1 MVRKGS
7 RNMQKKAFVRR
18 DMAIFNG
25 IVLLLL
31 IAAVMTLLCFL
42 NNEKELV
49 FLIFACLS
57 FNIIAAYSLGTTKGL
72 YLSIV
77 FVMFFSMYS
86 LYDIVLLEKMG
97 ADVYIDFLALLC
109 FPVGGFLGGELS
121 AVVEKNMFKIASVSE
136 LEKLVTLDGSTGFYN
151 QQGFFKQ
158 LEEEVGRAKRY
169 GTSFSLLLFQISNL
183 QQLQSIYK
191 KQDIMFIKKTV
202 AEIVASKL
210 RFTDCRGIL
219 DDGSIGVILPQ
230 TESGGLNIVVSKIDT
245 AVGLIPVKL
254 SSAKRMVRVRTS
266 LGYATIENT
275 DTDYKMLYL
284 RAKEDLVKYAF
295 ALFLNHDF
303 DKSLEVANMGLQKN
317 ARHAAF
323 NRLAMYNY
331 TDLKRF
337 DEALKA
343 ADVFFKECDKAD
355 YSYLDYMYYGHLLES
370 LKKYDDAV
378 VQYEKAVKMDP
389 TKTDLFKNISSA
401 YEQKND
407 YKKAISAYQKYYASL
422 DKEKQTPDLQFQF
435 GRLYYGAGTQP
446 DSLAITVEER
456 KQALMSADST
466 FHAIAEAAPDSYLG
480 NFWRARAN
488 SALDPETTQG
498 LAKPFYEEV
507 AALLESK
514 NDPHYNSA
522 LVECYS
528 YLGYY
533 YLLAIENPAL
543 KAEAKA
549 NKDKSIEYWS
559 KILAIDPANATAK
572 RALDGI
578 K

>member
-1 MVRKGS
+1 
-7 RNMQKKAFVRR
+7 MQKKAFVRR

-57 FNIIAAYSLGTTKGL
+57 FNSIAAYSLGTTKGL

-284 RAKEDLVKYAF
+284 RAKEDLV
-295 ALFLNHDF
+295 NG
-303 DKSLEVANMGLQKN
+303 S
-317 ARHAAF
+317 
-323 NRLAMYNY
+323 
-331 TDLKRF
+331 
-337 DEALKA
+337 
-343 ADVFFKECDKAD
+343 
-355 YSYLDYMYYGHLLES
+355 
-370 LKKYDDAV
+370 
-378 VQYEKAVKMDP
+378 
-389 TKTDLFKNISSA
+389 
-401 YEQKND
+401 
-407 YKKAISAYQKYYASL
+407 
-422 DKEKQTPDLQFQF
+422 
-435 GRLYYGAGTQP
+435 
-446 DSLAITVEER
+446 
-456 KQALMSADST
+456 
-466 FHAIAEAAPDSYLG
+466 
-480 NFWRARAN
+480 
-488 SALDPETTQG
+488 
-498 LAKPFYEEV
+498 
-507 AALLESK
+507 
-514 NDPHYNSA
+514 
-522 LVECYS
+522 
-528 YLGYY
+528 
-533 YLLAIENPAL
+533 
-543 KAEAKA
+543 
-549 NKDKSIEYWS
+549 
-559 KILAIDPANATAK
+559 
-572 RALDGI
+572 
-578 K
+578 

>member
-210 RFTDCRGIL
+210 RFTDCKGIL

-230 TESGGLNIVVSKIDT
+230 TESGGLNIVLSKIDT

-284 RAKEDLVKYAF
+284 RAKEDLV
-295 ALFLNHDF
+295 NG
-303 DKSLEVANMGLQKN
+303 S
-317 ARHAAF
+317 
-323 NRLAMYNY
+323 
-331 TDLKRF
+331 
-337 DEALKA
+337 
-343 ADVFFKECDKAD
+343 
-355 YSYLDYMYYGHLLES
+355 
-370 LKKYDDAV
+370 
-378 VQYEKAVKMDP
+378 
-389 TKTDLFKNISSA
+389 
-401 YEQKND
+401 
-407 YKKAISAYQKYYASL
+407 
-422 DKEKQTPDLQFQF
+422 
-435 GRLYYGAGTQP
+435 
-446 DSLAITVEER
+446 
-456 KQALMSADST
+456 
-466 FHAIAEAAPDSYLG
+466 
-480 NFWRARAN
+480 
-488 SALDPETTQG
+488 
-498 LAKPFYEEV
+498 
-507 AALLESK
+507 
-514 NDPHYNSA
+514 
-522 LVECYS
+522 
-528 YLGYY
+528 
-533 YLLAIENPAL
+533 
-543 KAEAKA
+543 
-549 NKDKSIEYWS
+549 
-559 KILAIDPANATAK
+559 
-572 RALDGI
+572 
-578 K
+578 

>member
-1 MVRKGS
+1 
-7 RNMQKKAFVRR
+7 MQKKAFVRC

-210 RFTDCRGIL
+210 RFTDCKGIL

-284 RAKEDLVKYAF
+284 RAKEDLV
-295 ALFLNHDF
+295 NG
-303 DKSLEVANMGLQKN
+303 S
-317 ARHAAF
+317 
-323 NRLAMYNY
+323 
-331 TDLKRF
+331 
-337 DEALKA
+337 
-343 ADVFFKECDKAD
+343 
-355 YSYLDYMYYGHLLES
+355 
-370 LKKYDDAV
+370 
-378 VQYEKAVKMDP
+378 
-389 TKTDLFKNISSA
+389 
-401 YEQKND
+401 
-407 YKKAISAYQKYYASL
+407 
-422 DKEKQTPDLQFQF
+422 
-435 GRLYYGAGTQP
+435 
-446 DSLAITVEER
+446 
-456 KQALMSADST
+456 
-466 FHAIAEAAPDSYLG
+466 
-480 NFWRARAN
+480 
-488 SALDPETTQG
+488 
-498 LAKPFYEEV
+498 
-507 AALLESK
+507 
-514 NDPHYNSA
+514 
-522 LVECYS
+522 
-528 YLGYY
+528 
-533 YLLAIENPAL
+533 
-543 KAEAKA
+543 
-549 NKDKSIEYWS
+549 
-559 KILAIDPANATAK
+559 
-572 RALDGI
+572 
-578 K
+578 

>member
-97 ADVYIDFLALLC
+97 ADVYIPFLALLC

-210 RFTDCRGIL
+210 RFTDCKGIL

-284 RAKEDLVKYAF
+284 RAKEDLV
-295 ALFLNHDF
+295 NG
-303 DKSLEVANMGLQKN
+303 S
-317 ARHAAF
+317 
-323 NRLAMYNY
+323 
-331 TDLKRF
+331 
-337 DEALKA
+337 
-343 ADVFFKECDKAD
+343 
-355 YSYLDYMYYGHLLES
+355 
-370 LKKYDDAV
+370 
-378 VQYEKAVKMDP
+378 
-389 TKTDLFKNISSA
+389 
-401 YEQKND
+401 
-407 YKKAISAYQKYYASL
+407 
-422 DKEKQTPDLQFQF
+422 
-435 GRLYYGAGTQP
+435 
-446 DSLAITVEER
+446 
-456 KQALMSADST
+456 
-466 FHAIAEAAPDSYLG
+466 
-480 NFWRARAN
+480 
-488 SALDPETTQG
+488 
-498 LAKPFYEEV
+498 
-507 AALLESK
+507 
-514 NDPHYNSA
+514 
-522 LVECYS
+522 
-528 YLGYY
+528 
-533 YLLAIENPAL
+533 
-543 KAEAKA
+543 
-549 NKDKSIEYWS
+549 
-559 KILAIDPANATAK
+559 
-572 RALDGI
+572 
-578 K
+578 

>member
-210 RFTDCRGIL
+210 RFTDCKGIL

-284 RAKEDLVKYAF
+284 RAKEDLV
-295 ALFLNHDF
+295 N
-303 DKSLEVANMGLQKN
+303 
-317 ARHAAF
+317 
-323 NRLAMYNY
+323 
-331 TDLKRF
+331 
-337 DEALKA
+337 
-343 ADVFFKECDKAD
+343 
-355 YSYLDYMYYGHLLES
+355 
-370 LKKYDDAV
+370 
-378 VQYEKAVKMDP
+378 
-389 TKTDLFKNISSA
+389 
-401 YEQKND
+401 
-407 YKKAISAYQKYYASL
+407 
-422 DKEKQTPDLQFQF
+422 
-435 GRLYYGAGTQP
+435 
-446 DSLAITVEER
+446 
-456 KQALMSADST
+456 
-466 FHAIAEAAPDSYLG
+466 
-480 NFWRARAN
+480 
-488 SALDPETTQG
+488 
-498 LAKPFYEEV
+498 
-507 AALLESK
+507 
-514 NDPHYNSA
+514 
-522 LVECYS
+522 
-528 YLGYY
+528 
-533 YLLAIENPAL
+533 
-543 KAEAKA
+543 
-549 NKDKSIEYWS
+549 
-559 KILAIDPANATAK
+559 
-572 RALDGI
+572 GI
-578 K
+578 

>member
-1 MVRKGS
+1 
-7 RNMQKKAFVRR
+7 MQKKAFVRR

-210 RFTDCRGIL
+210 RFTDCKGIL

-284 RAKEDLVKYAF
+284 RAKEDLV
-295 ALFLNHDF
+295 N
-303 DKSLEVANMGLQKN
+303 G
-317 ARHAAF
+317 
-323 NRLAMYNY
+323 
-331 TDLKRF
+331 
-337 DEALKA
+337 
-343 ADVFFKECDKAD
+343 
-355 YSYLDYMYYGHLLES
+355 G
-370 LKKYDDAV
+370 
-378 VQYEKAVKMDP
+378 
-389 TKTDLFKNISSA
+389 
-401 YEQKND
+401 
-407 YKKAISAYQKYYASL
+407 
-422 DKEKQTPDLQFQF
+422 
-435 GRLYYGAGTQP
+435 
-446 DSLAITVEER
+446 
-456 KQALMSADST
+456 
-466 FHAIAEAAPDSYLG
+466 
-480 NFWRARAN
+480 
-488 SALDPETTQG
+488 
-498 LAKPFYEEV
+498 
-507 AALLESK
+507 
-514 NDPHYNSA
+514 
-522 LVECYS
+522 
-528 YLGYY
+528 
-533 YLLAIENPAL
+533 
-543 KAEAKA
+543 
-549 NKDKSIEYWS
+549 
-559 KILAIDPANATAK
+559 
-572 RALDGI
+572 
-578 K
+578 

>member
-1 MVRKGS
+1 
-7 RNMQKKAFVRR
+7 MQKKAFVRR

-151 QQGFFKQ
+151 QQGIFKQ

-210 RFTDCRGIL
+210 RFTDCKGIL

-284 RAKEDLVKYAF
+284 RAKEDLV
-295 ALFLNHDF
+295 NG
-303 DKSLEVANMGLQKN
+303 S
-317 ARHAAF
+317 
-323 NRLAMYNY
+323 
-331 TDLKRF
+331 
-337 DEALKA
+337 
-343 ADVFFKECDKAD
+343 
-355 YSYLDYMYYGHLLES
+355 
-370 LKKYDDAV
+370 
-378 VQYEKAVKMDP
+378 
-389 TKTDLFKNISSA
+389 
-401 YEQKND
+401 
-407 YKKAISAYQKYYASL
+407 
-422 DKEKQTPDLQFQF
+422 
-435 GRLYYGAGTQP
+435 
-446 DSLAITVEER
+446 
-456 KQALMSADST
+456 
-466 FHAIAEAAPDSYLG
+466 
-480 NFWRARAN
+480 
-488 SALDPETTQG
+488 
-498 LAKPFYEEV
+498 
-507 AALLESK
+507 
-514 NDPHYNSA
+514 
-522 LVECYS
+522 
-528 YLGYY
+528 
-533 YLLAIENPAL
+533 
-543 KAEAKA
+543 
-549 NKDKSIEYWS
+549 
-559 KILAIDPANATAK
+559 
-572 RALDGI
+572 
-578 K
+578 

>member
-1 MVRKGS
+1 
-7 RNMQKKAFVRR
+7 MQKKAFVRR

-49 FLIFACLS
+49 FFIFACLS

-284 RAKEDLVKYAF
+284 RAKEDLV
-295 ALFLNHDF
+295 NG
-303 DKSLEVANMGLQKN
+303 S
-317 ARHAAF
+317 
-323 NRLAMYNY
+323 
-331 TDLKRF
+331 
-337 DEALKA
+337 
-343 ADVFFKECDKAD
+343 
-355 YSYLDYMYYGHLLES
+355 
-370 LKKYDDAV
+370 
-378 VQYEKAVKMDP
+378 
-389 TKTDLFKNISSA
+389 
-401 YEQKND
+401 
-407 YKKAISAYQKYYASL
+407 
-422 DKEKQTPDLQFQF
+422 
-435 GRLYYGAGTQP
+435 
-446 DSLAITVEER
+446 
-456 KQALMSADST
+456 
-466 FHAIAEAAPDSYLG
+466 
-480 NFWRARAN
+480 
-488 SALDPETTQG
+488 
-498 LAKPFYEEV
+498 
-507 AALLESK
+507 
-514 NDPHYNSA
+514 
-522 LVECYS
+522 
-528 YLGYY
+528 
-533 YLLAIENPAL
+533 
-543 KAEAKA
+543 
-549 NKDKSIEYWS
+549 
-559 KILAIDPANATAK
+559 
-572 RALDGI
+572 
-578 K
+578 

>member
-1 MVRKGS
+1 
-7 RNMQKKAFVRR
+7 MQKKAFVRR

-86 LYDIVLLEKMG
+86 LYDIVLIEKMG

-210 RFTDCRGIL
+210 RFTDCKGIL

-284 RAKEDLVKYAF
+284 RAKEDLV
-295 ALFLNHDF
+295 NG
-303 DKSLEVANMGLQKN
+303 S
-317 ARHAAF
+317 
-323 NRLAMYNY
+323 
-331 TDLKRF
+331 
-337 DEALKA
+337 
-343 ADVFFKECDKAD
+343 
-355 YSYLDYMYYGHLLES
+355 
-370 LKKYDDAV
+370 
-378 VQYEKAVKMDP
+378 
-389 TKTDLFKNISSA
+389 
-401 YEQKND
+401 
-407 YKKAISAYQKYYASL
+407 
-422 DKEKQTPDLQFQF
+422 
-435 GRLYYGAGTQP
+435 
-446 DSLAITVEER
+446 
-456 KQALMSADST
+456 
-466 FHAIAEAAPDSYLG
+466 
-480 NFWRARAN
+480 
-488 SALDPETTQG
+488 
-498 LAKPFYEEV
+498 
-507 AALLESK
+507 
-514 NDPHYNSA
+514 
-522 LVECYS
+522 
-528 YLGYY
+528 
-533 YLLAIENPAL
+533 
-543 KAEAKA
+543 
-549 NKDKSIEYWS
+549 
-559 KILAIDPANATAK
+559 
-572 RALDGI
+572 
-578 K
+578 

>member
-7 RNMQKKAFVRR
+7 RNMKKKAFVRR

-210 RFTDCRGIL
+210 RFTDCKGIL

-284 RAKEDLVKYAF
+284 RAKEDLV
-295 ALFLNHDF
+295 NG
-303 DKSLEVANMGLQKN
+303 S
-317 ARHAAF
+317 
-323 NRLAMYNY
+323 
-331 TDLKRF
+331 
-337 DEALKA
+337 
-343 ADVFFKECDKAD
+343 
-355 YSYLDYMYYGHLLES
+355 
-370 LKKYDDAV
+370 
-378 VQYEKAVKMDP
+378 
-389 TKTDLFKNISSA
+389 
-401 YEQKND
+401 
-407 YKKAISAYQKYYASL
+407 
-422 DKEKQTPDLQFQF
+422 
-435 GRLYYGAGTQP
+435 
-446 DSLAITVEER
+446 
-456 KQALMSADST
+456 
-466 FHAIAEAAPDSYLG
+466 
-480 NFWRARAN
+480 
-488 SALDPETTQG
+488 
-498 LAKPFYEEV
+498 
-507 AALLESK
+507 
-514 NDPHYNSA
+514 
-522 LVECYS
+522 
-528 YLGYY
+528 
-533 YLLAIENPAL
+533 
-543 KAEAKA
+543 
-549 NKDKSIEYWS
+549 
-559 KILAIDPANATAK
+559 
-572 RALDGI
+572 
-578 K
+578 

>member
-245 AVGLIPVKL
+245 AGGLIPVKL

-284 RAKEDLVKYAF
+284 RAKEDLV
-295 ALFLNHDF
+295 NG
-303 DKSLEVANMGLQKN
+303 S
-317 ARHAAF
+317 
-323 NRLAMYNY
+323 
-331 TDLKRF
+331 
-337 DEALKA
+337 
-343 ADVFFKECDKAD
+343 
-355 YSYLDYMYYGHLLES
+355 
-370 LKKYDDAV
+370 
-378 VQYEKAVKMDP
+378 
-389 TKTDLFKNISSA
+389 
-401 YEQKND
+401 
-407 YKKAISAYQKYYASL
+407 
-422 DKEKQTPDLQFQF
+422 
-435 GRLYYGAGTQP
+435 
-446 DSLAITVEER
+446 
-456 KQALMSADST
+456 
-466 FHAIAEAAPDSYLG
+466 
-480 NFWRARAN
+480 
-488 SALDPETTQG
+488 
-498 LAKPFYEEV
+498 
-507 AALLESK
+507 
-514 NDPHYNSA
+514 
-522 LVECYS
+522 
-528 YLGYY
+528 
-533 YLLAIENPAL
+533 
-543 KAEAKA
+543 
-549 NKDKSIEYWS
+549 
-559 KILAIDPANATAK
+559 
-572 RALDGI
+572 
-578 K
+578 

>member
-1 MVRKGS
+1 
-7 RNMQKKAFVRR
+7 MQKKAFVRR

-31 IAAVMTLLCFL
+31 IAAVITLLCFL

-57 FNIIAAYSLGTTKGL
+57 FNIITAYSLGTTKGL

-136 LEKLVTLDGSTGFYN
+136 MEKLVTLDGSTGFYN

-210 RFTDCRGIL
+210 RFTDCKGIL
-219 DDGSIGVILPQ
+219 DDGSIGVILHQ

-284 RAKEDLVKYAF
+284 RAKEDLV
-295 ALFLNHDF
+295 NG
-303 DKSLEVANMGLQKN
+303 S
-317 ARHAAF
+317 
-323 NRLAMYNY
+323 
-331 TDLKRF
+331 
-337 DEALKA
+337 
-343 ADVFFKECDKAD
+343 
-355 YSYLDYMYYGHLLES
+355 
-370 LKKYDDAV
+370 
-378 VQYEKAVKMDP
+378 
-389 TKTDLFKNISSA
+389 
-401 YEQKND
+401 
-407 YKKAISAYQKYYASL
+407 
-422 DKEKQTPDLQFQF
+422 
-435 GRLYYGAGTQP
+435 
-446 DSLAITVEER
+446 
-456 KQALMSADST
+456 
-466 FHAIAEAAPDSYLG
+466 
-480 NFWRARAN
+480 
-488 SALDPETTQG
+488 
-498 LAKPFYEEV
+498 
-507 AALLESK
+507 
-514 NDPHYNSA
+514 
-522 LVECYS
+522 
-528 YLGYY
+528 
-533 YLLAIENPAL
+533 
-543 KAEAKA
+543 
-549 NKDKSIEYWS
+549 
-559 KILAIDPANATAK
+559 
-572 RALDGI
+572 
-578 K
+578 

>member
-1 MVRKGS
+1 
-7 RNMQKKAFVRR
+7 MQKKAFVRR

-31 IAAVMTLLCFL
+31 IAAVITLLCFL

-57 FNIIAAYSLGTTKGL
+57 FNIITAYSLGTTKGL

-121 AVVEKNMFKIASVSE
+121 AVVEKNMFKIASLSE

-210 RFTDCRGIL
+210 RFTDCKGIL

-284 RAKEDLVKYAF
+284 RAKEDLV
-295 ALFLNHDF
+295 NG
-303 DKSLEVANMGLQKN
+303 S
-317 ARHAAF
+317 
-323 NRLAMYNY
+323 
-331 TDLKRF
+331 
-337 DEALKA
+337 
-343 ADVFFKECDKAD
+343 
-355 YSYLDYMYYGHLLES
+355 
-370 LKKYDDAV
+370 
-378 VQYEKAVKMDP
+378 
-389 TKTDLFKNISSA
+389 
-401 YEQKND
+401 
-407 YKKAISAYQKYYASL
+407 
-422 DKEKQTPDLQFQF
+422 
-435 GRLYYGAGTQP
+435 
-446 DSLAITVEER
+446 
-456 KQALMSADST
+456 
-466 FHAIAEAAPDSYLG
+466 
-480 NFWRARAN
+480 
-488 SALDPETTQG
+488 
-498 LAKPFYEEV
+498 
-507 AALLESK
+507 
-514 NDPHYNSA
+514 
-522 LVECYS
+522 
-528 YLGYY
+528 
-533 YLLAIENPAL
+533 
-543 KAEAKA
+543 
-549 NKDKSIEYWS
+549 
-559 KILAIDPANATAK
+559 
-572 RALDGI
+572 
-578 K
+578 

>member
-1 MVRKGS
+1 
-7 RNMQKKAFVRR
+7 MQKKAFVRR

-136 LEKLVTLDGSTGFYN
+136 LEKLVSRNLRARFYN

-210 RFTDCRGIL
+210 RFTDCKGIL

-284 RAKEDLVKYAF
+284 RAKEDLV
-295 ALFLNHDF
+295 NG
-303 DKSLEVANMGLQKN
+303 S
-317 ARHAAF
+317 
-323 NRLAMYNY
+323 
-331 TDLKRF
+331 
-337 DEALKA
+337 
-343 ADVFFKECDKAD
+343 
-355 YSYLDYMYYGHLLES
+355 
-370 LKKYDDAV
+370 
-378 VQYEKAVKMDP
+378 
-389 TKTDLFKNISSA
+389 
-401 YEQKND
+401 
-407 YKKAISAYQKYYASL
+407 
-422 DKEKQTPDLQFQF
+422 
-435 GRLYYGAGTQP
+435 
-446 DSLAITVEER
+446 
-456 KQALMSADST
+456 
-466 FHAIAEAAPDSYLG
+466 
-480 NFWRARAN
+480 
-488 SALDPETTQG
+488 
-498 LAKPFYEEV
+498 
-507 AALLESK
+507 
-514 NDPHYNSA
+514 
-522 LVECYS
+522 
-528 YLGYY
+528 
-533 YLLAIENPAL
+533 
-543 KAEAKA
+543 
-549 NKDKSIEYWS
+549 
-559 KILAIDPANATAK
+559 
-572 RALDGI
+572 
-578 K
+578 

>member
-210 RFTDCRGIL
+210 RFTDCKGIL

-266 LGYATIENT
+266 LGYATSENT

-284 RAKEDLVKYAF
+284 RAKEDLV
-295 ALFLNHDF
+295 NG
-303 DKSLEVANMGLQKN
+303 S
-317 ARHAAF
+317 
-323 NRLAMYNY
+323 
-331 TDLKRF
+331 
-337 DEALKA
+337 
-343 ADVFFKECDKAD
+343 
-355 YSYLDYMYYGHLLES
+355 
-370 LKKYDDAV
+370 
-378 VQYEKAVKMDP
+378 
-389 TKTDLFKNISSA
+389 
-401 YEQKND
+401 
-407 YKKAISAYQKYYASL
+407 
-422 DKEKQTPDLQFQF
+422 
-435 GRLYYGAGTQP
+435 
-446 DSLAITVEER
+446 
-456 KQALMSADST
+456 
-466 FHAIAEAAPDSYLG
+466 
-480 NFWRARAN
+480 
-488 SALDPETTQG
+488 
-498 LAKPFYEEV
+498 
-507 AALLESK
+507 
-514 NDPHYNSA
+514 
-522 LVECYS
+522 
-528 YLGYY
+528 
-533 YLLAIENPAL
+533 
-543 KAEAKA
+543 
-549 NKDKSIEYWS
+549 
-559 KILAIDPANATAK
+559 
-572 RALDGI
+572 
-578 K
+578 

>member
-1 MVRKGS
+1 
-7 RNMQKKAFVRR
+7 MQKKAFVRR

-210 RFTDCRGIL
+210 RFTDCKGIF

-284 RAKEDLVKYAF
+284 RAKEDLV
-295 ALFLNHDF
+295 NG
-303 DKSLEVANMGLQKN
+303 S
-317 ARHAAF
+317 
-323 NRLAMYNY
+323 
-331 TDLKRF
+331 
-337 DEALKA
+337 
-343 ADVFFKECDKAD
+343 
-355 YSYLDYMYYGHLLES
+355 
-370 LKKYDDAV
+370 
-378 VQYEKAVKMDP
+378 
-389 TKTDLFKNISSA
+389 
-401 YEQKND
+401 
-407 YKKAISAYQKYYASL
+407 
-422 DKEKQTPDLQFQF
+422 
-435 GRLYYGAGTQP
+435 
-446 DSLAITVEER
+446 
-456 KQALMSADST
+456 
-466 FHAIAEAAPDSYLG
+466 
-480 NFWRARAN
+480 
-488 SALDPETTQG
+488 
-498 LAKPFYEEV
+498 
-507 AALLESK
+507 
-514 NDPHYNSA
+514 
-522 LVECYS
+522 
-528 YLGYY
+528 
-533 YLLAIENPAL
+533 
-543 KAEAKA
+543 
-549 NKDKSIEYWS
+549 
-559 KILAIDPANATAK
+559 
-572 RALDGI
+572 
-578 K
+578 

>member
-1 MVRKGS
+1 
-7 RNMQKKAFVRR
+7 MQKKAFVRR

-210 RFTDCRGIL
+210 RFTDCKGIL

-284 RAKEDLVKYAF
+284 RAKEDLV
-295 ALFLNHDF
+295 NG
-303 DKSLEVANMGLQKN
+303 S
-317 ARHAAF
+317 
-323 NRLAMYNY
+323 
-331 TDLKRF
+331 
-337 DEALKA
+337 
-343 ADVFFKECDKAD
+343 
-355 YSYLDYMYYGHLLES
+355 
-370 LKKYDDAV
+370 
-378 VQYEKAVKMDP
+378 
-389 TKTDLFKNISSA
+389 
-401 YEQKND
+401 
-407 YKKAISAYQKYYASL
+407 
-422 DKEKQTPDLQFQF
+422 
-435 GRLYYGAGTQP
+435 
-446 DSLAITVEER
+446 
-456 KQALMSADST
+456 
-466 FHAIAEAAPDSYLG
+466 
-480 NFWRARAN
+480 
-488 SALDPETTQG
+488 
-498 LAKPFYEEV
+498 
-507 AALLESK
+507 
-514 NDPHYNSA
+514 
-522 LVECYS
+522 
-528 YLGYY
+528 
-533 YLLAIENPAL
+533 
-543 KAEAKA
+543 
-549 NKDKSIEYWS
+549 
-559 KILAIDPANATAK
+559 
-572 RALDGI
+572 
-578 K
+578 

>member
-1 MVRKGS
+1 
-7 RNMQKKAFVRR
+7 MQKKAFVRR

-210 RFTDCRGIL
+210 RFTDCKGIL

-254 SSAKRMVRVRTS
+254 RSAKRMVRVRTS

-284 RAKEDLVKYAF
+284 RAKEDLV
-295 ALFLNHDF
+295 NG
-303 DKSLEVANMGLQKN
+303 S
-317 ARHAAF
+317 
-323 NRLAMYNY
+323 
-331 TDLKRF
+331 
-337 DEALKA
+337 
-343 ADVFFKECDKAD
+343 
-355 YSYLDYMYYGHLLES
+355 
-370 LKKYDDAV
+370 
-378 VQYEKAVKMDP
+378 
-389 TKTDLFKNISSA
+389 
-401 YEQKND
+401 
-407 YKKAISAYQKYYASL
+407 
-422 DKEKQTPDLQFQF
+422 
-435 GRLYYGAGTQP
+435 
-446 DSLAITVEER
+446 
-456 KQALMSADST
+456 
-466 FHAIAEAAPDSYLG
+466 
-480 NFWRARAN
+480 
-488 SALDPETTQG
+488 
-498 LAKPFYEEV
+498 
-507 AALLESK
+507 
-514 NDPHYNSA
+514 
-522 LVECYS
+522 
-528 YLGYY
+528 
-533 YLLAIENPAL
+533 
-543 KAEAKA
+543 
-549 NKDKSIEYWS
+549 
-559 KILAIDPANATAK
+559 
-572 RALDGI
+572 
-578 K
+578 

>member
-31 IAAVMTLLCFL
+31 IAAVITLLCFL

-57 FNIIAAYSLGTTKGL
+57 FNIITAYSLGTTKGL

-86 LYDIVLLEKMG
+86 LYEMG

-210 RFTDCRGIL
+210 RFTDCKGIL

-284 RAKEDLVKYAF
+284 RAKEDLV
-295 ALFLNHDF
+295 NG
-303 DKSLEVANMGLQKN
+303 S
-317 ARHAAF
+317 
-323 NRLAMYNY
+323 
-331 TDLKRF
+331 
-337 DEALKA
+337 
-343 ADVFFKECDKAD
+343 
-355 YSYLDYMYYGHLLES
+355 
-370 LKKYDDAV
+370 
-378 VQYEKAVKMDP
+378 
-389 TKTDLFKNISSA
+389 
-401 YEQKND
+401 
-407 YKKAISAYQKYYASL
+407 
-422 DKEKQTPDLQFQF
+422 
-435 GRLYYGAGTQP
+435 
-446 DSLAITVEER
+446 
-456 KQALMSADST
+456 
-466 FHAIAEAAPDSYLG
+466 
-480 NFWRARAN
+480 
-488 SALDPETTQG
+488 
-498 LAKPFYEEV
+498 
-507 AALLESK
+507 
-514 NDPHYNSA
+514 
-522 LVECYS
+522 
-528 YLGYY
+528 
-533 YLLAIENPAL
+533 
-543 KAEAKA
+543 
-549 NKDKSIEYWS
+549 
-559 KILAIDPANATAK
+559 
-572 RALDGI
+572 
-578 K
+578 

>member
-1 MVRKGS
+1 
-7 RNMQKKAFVRR
+7 MQKKAFVRR

-210 RFTDCRGIL
+210 CFTDCKGIL

-284 RAKEDLVKYAF
+284 RAKEDLV
-295 ALFLNHDF
+295 NG
-303 DKSLEVANMGLQKN
+303 S
-317 ARHAAF
+317 
-323 NRLAMYNY
+323 
-331 TDLKRF
+331 
-337 DEALKA
+337 
-343 ADVFFKECDKAD
+343 
-355 YSYLDYMYYGHLLES
+355 
-370 LKKYDDAV
+370 
-378 VQYEKAVKMDP
+378 
-389 TKTDLFKNISSA
+389 
-401 YEQKND
+401 
-407 YKKAISAYQKYYASL
+407 
-422 DKEKQTPDLQFQF
+422 
-435 GRLYYGAGTQP
+435 
-446 DSLAITVEER
+446 
-456 KQALMSADST
+456 
-466 FHAIAEAAPDSYLG
+466 
-480 NFWRARAN
+480 
-488 SALDPETTQG
+488 
-498 LAKPFYEEV
+498 
-507 AALLESK
+507 
-514 NDPHYNSA
+514 
-522 LVECYS
+522 
-528 YLGYY
+528 
-533 YLLAIENPAL
+533 
-543 KAEAKA
+543 
-549 NKDKSIEYWS
+549 
-559 KILAIDPANATAK
+559 
-572 RALDGI
+572 
-578 K
+578 

>member
-1 MVRKGS
+1 
-7 RNMQKKAFVRR
+7 MQKKAFVRR

-77 FVMFFSMYS
+77 FVMFFSMAS

-210 RFTDCRGIL
+210 RFTDFGGIL
-219 DDGSIGVILPQ
+219 DYGSIGVILPQ

-284 RAKEDLVKYAF
+284 RAKEDLV
-295 ALFLNHDF
+295 NG
-303 DKSLEVANMGLQKN
+303 S
-317 ARHAAF
+317 
-323 NRLAMYNY
+323 
-331 TDLKRF
+331 
-337 DEALKA
+337 
-343 ADVFFKECDKAD
+343 
-355 YSYLDYMYYGHLLES
+355 
-370 LKKYDDAV
+370 
-378 VQYEKAVKMDP
+378 
-389 TKTDLFKNISSA
+389 
-401 YEQKND
+401 
-407 YKKAISAYQKYYASL
+407 
-422 DKEKQTPDLQFQF
+422 
-435 GRLYYGAGTQP
+435 
-446 DSLAITVEER
+446 
-456 KQALMSADST
+456 
-466 FHAIAEAAPDSYLG
+466 
-480 NFWRARAN
+480 
-488 SALDPETTQG
+488 
-498 LAKPFYEEV
+498 
-507 AALLESK
+507 
-514 NDPHYNSA
+514 
-522 LVECYS
+522 
-528 YLGYY
+528 
-533 YLLAIENPAL
+533 
-543 KAEAKA
+543 
-549 NKDKSIEYWS
+549 
-559 KILAIDPANATAK
+559 
-572 RALDGI
+572 
-578 K
+578 

>member
-121 AVVEKNMFKIASVSE
+121 AVVEKKMFKIASVSE

-210 RFTDCRGIL
+210 RFTDCKGIL

-284 RAKEDLVKYAF
+284 RAKEDLV
-295 ALFLNHDF
+295 NG
-303 DKSLEVANMGLQKN
+303 S
-317 ARHAAF
+317 
-323 NRLAMYNY
+323 
-331 TDLKRF
+331 
-337 DEALKA
+337 
-343 ADVFFKECDKAD
+343 
-355 YSYLDYMYYGHLLES
+355 
-370 LKKYDDAV
+370 
-378 VQYEKAVKMDP
+378 
-389 TKTDLFKNISSA
+389 
-401 YEQKND
+401 
-407 YKKAISAYQKYYASL
+407 
-422 DKEKQTPDLQFQF
+422 
-435 GRLYYGAGTQP
+435 
-446 DSLAITVEER
+446 
-456 KQALMSADST
+456 
-466 FHAIAEAAPDSYLG
+466 
-480 NFWRARAN
+480 
-488 SALDPETTQG
+488 
-498 LAKPFYEEV
+498 
-507 AALLESK
+507 
-514 NDPHYNSA
+514 
-522 LVECYS
+522 
-528 YLGYY
+528 
-533 YLLAIENPAL
+533 
-543 KAEAKA
+543 
-549 NKDKSIEYWS
+549 
-559 KILAIDPANATAK
+559 
-572 RALDGI
+572 
-578 K
+578 

>member
-1 MVRKGS
+1 
-7 RNMQKKAFVRR
+7 MQKKAFVRR

-109 FPVGGFLGGELS
+109 FRVGGFLGGELS

-210 RFTDCRGIL
+210 RFTDCKGIL

-284 RAKEDLVKYAF
+284 RAKEDLV
-295 ALFLNHDF
+295 NG
-303 DKSLEVANMGLQKN
+303 S
-317 ARHAAF
+317 
-323 NRLAMYNY
+323 
-331 TDLKRF
+331 
-337 DEALKA
+337 
-343 ADVFFKECDKAD
+343 
-355 YSYLDYMYYGHLLES
+355 
-370 LKKYDDAV
+370 
-378 VQYEKAVKMDP
+378 
-389 TKTDLFKNISSA
+389 
-401 YEQKND
+401 
-407 YKKAISAYQKYYASL
+407 
-422 DKEKQTPDLQFQF
+422 
-435 GRLYYGAGTQP
+435 
-446 DSLAITVEER
+446 
-456 KQALMSADST
+456 
-466 FHAIAEAAPDSYLG
+466 
-480 NFWRARAN
+480 
-488 SALDPETTQG
+488 
-498 LAKPFYEEV
+498 
-507 AALLESK
+507 
-514 NDPHYNSA
+514 
-522 LVECYS
+522 
-528 YLGYY
+528 
-533 YLLAIENPAL
+533 
-543 KAEAKA
+543 
-549 NKDKSIEYWS
+549 
-559 KILAIDPANATAK
+559 
-572 RALDGI
+572 
-578 K
+578 

>member
-1 MVRKGS
+1 
-7 RNMQKKAFVRR
+7 MQKKAFVRR

-158 LEEEVGRAKRY
+158 LEEVVGRAKRY

-210 RFTDCRGIL
+210 RFTDCKGIL

-284 RAKEDLVKYAF
+284 RAKEDLV
-295 ALFLNHDF
+295 NG
-303 DKSLEVANMGLQKN
+303 S
-317 ARHAAF
+317 
-323 NRLAMYNY
+323 
-331 TDLKRF
+331 
-337 DEALKA
+337 
-343 ADVFFKECDKAD
+343 
-355 YSYLDYMYYGHLLES
+355 
-370 LKKYDDAV
+370 
-378 VQYEKAVKMDP
+378 
-389 TKTDLFKNISSA
+389 
-401 YEQKND
+401 
-407 YKKAISAYQKYYASL
+407 
-422 DKEKQTPDLQFQF
+422 
-435 GRLYYGAGTQP
+435 
-446 DSLAITVEER
+446 
-456 KQALMSADST
+456 
-466 FHAIAEAAPDSYLG
+466 
-480 NFWRARAN
+480 
-488 SALDPETTQG
+488 
-498 LAKPFYEEV
+498 
-507 AALLESK
+507 
-514 NDPHYNSA
+514 
-522 LVECYS
+522 
-528 YLGYY
+528 
-533 YLLAIENPAL
+533 
-543 KAEAKA
+543 
-549 NKDKSIEYWS
+549 
-559 KILAIDPANATAK
+559 
-572 RALDGI
+572 
-578 K
+578 

>member
-1 MVRKGS
+1 
-7 RNMQKKAFVRR
+7 MQKKAFVRR

-97 ADVYIDFLALLC
+97 ADVYIDFFALLC

-210 RFTDCRGIL
+210 RFTDCKGIL

-284 RAKEDLVKYAF
+284 RAKEDLV
-295 ALFLNHDF
+295 NG
-303 DKSLEVANMGLQKN
+303 S
-317 ARHAAF
+317 
-323 NRLAMYNY
+323 
-331 TDLKRF
+331 
-337 DEALKA
+337 
-343 ADVFFKECDKAD
+343 
-355 YSYLDYMYYGHLLES
+355 
-370 LKKYDDAV
+370 
-378 VQYEKAVKMDP
+378 
-389 TKTDLFKNISSA
+389 
-401 YEQKND
+401 
-407 YKKAISAYQKYYASL
+407 
-422 DKEKQTPDLQFQF
+422 
-435 GRLYYGAGTQP
+435 
-446 DSLAITVEER
+446 
-456 KQALMSADST
+456 
-466 FHAIAEAAPDSYLG
+466 
-480 NFWRARAN
+480 
-488 SALDPETTQG
+488 
-498 LAKPFYEEV
+498 
-507 AALLESK
+507 
-514 NDPHYNSA
+514 
-522 LVECYS
+522 
-528 YLGYY
+528 
-533 YLLAIENPAL
+533 
-543 KAEAKA
+543 
-549 NKDKSIEYWS
+549 
-559 KILAIDPANATAK
+559 
-572 RALDGI
+572 
-578 K
+578 

>member
-1 MVRKGS
+1 
-7 RNMQKKAFVRR
+7 MQKKAFVRR

-31 IAAVMTLLCFL
+31 IAAVITLLCFL

-57 FNIIAAYSLGTTKGL
+57 FNIITAYSLGTTKGL

-97 ADVYIDFLALLC
+97 ADIYIDFLALLC

-210 RFTDCRGIL
+210 RFTDCKGIL

-284 RAKEDLVKYAF
+284 RAKEDLV
-295 ALFLNHDF
+295 NG
-303 DKSLEVANMGLQKN
+303 S
-317 ARHAAF
+317 
-323 NRLAMYNY
+323 
-331 TDLKRF
+331 
-337 DEALKA
+337 
-343 ADVFFKECDKAD
+343 
-355 YSYLDYMYYGHLLES
+355 
-370 LKKYDDAV
+370 
-378 VQYEKAVKMDP
+378 
-389 TKTDLFKNISSA
+389 
-401 YEQKND
+401 
-407 YKKAISAYQKYYASL
+407 
-422 DKEKQTPDLQFQF
+422 
-435 GRLYYGAGTQP
+435 
-446 DSLAITVEER
+446 
-456 KQALMSADST
+456 
-466 FHAIAEAAPDSYLG
+466 
-480 NFWRARAN
+480 
-488 SALDPETTQG
+488 
-498 LAKPFYEEV
+498 
-507 AALLESK
+507 
-514 NDPHYNSA
+514 
-522 LVECYS
+522 
-528 YLGYY
+528 
-533 YLLAIENPAL
+533 
-543 KAEAKA
+543 
-549 NKDKSIEYWS
+549 
-559 KILAIDPANATAK
+559 
-572 RALDGI
+572 
-578 K
+578 

>member
-1 MVRKGS
+1 
-7 RNMQKKAFVRR
+7 MQKKAFVRR

-210 RFTDCRGIL
+210 RFTDCKGIL
-219 DDGSIGVILPQ
+219 DDGSIGAILPQ

-284 RAKEDLVKYAF
+284 RAKEDLV
-295 ALFLNHDF
+295 NG
-303 DKSLEVANMGLQKN
+303 S
-317 ARHAAF
+317 
-323 NRLAMYNY
+323 
-331 TDLKRF
+331 
-337 DEALKA
+337 
-343 ADVFFKECDKAD
+343 
-355 YSYLDYMYYGHLLES
+355 
-370 LKKYDDAV
+370 
-378 VQYEKAVKMDP
+378 
-389 TKTDLFKNISSA
+389 
-401 YEQKND
+401 
-407 YKKAISAYQKYYASL
+407 
-422 DKEKQTPDLQFQF
+422 
-435 GRLYYGAGTQP
+435 
-446 DSLAITVEER
+446 
-456 KQALMSADST
+456 
-466 FHAIAEAAPDSYLG
+466 
-480 NFWRARAN
+480 
-488 SALDPETTQG
+488 
-498 LAKPFYEEV
+498 
-507 AALLESK
+507 
-514 NDPHYNSA
+514 
-522 LVECYS
+522 
-528 YLGYY
+528 
-533 YLLAIENPAL
+533 
-543 KAEAKA
+543 
-549 NKDKSIEYWS
+549 
-559 KILAIDPANATAK
+559 
-572 RALDGI
+572 
-578 K
+578 

>member
-1 MVRKGS
+1 
-7 RNMQKKAFVRR
+7 MQKKAFVRR

-31 IAAVMTLLCFL
+31 IAAVITLLCFL

-57 FNIIAAYSLGTTKGL
+57 FNIITAYSLGTTKGL

-284 RAKEDLVKYAF
+284 RAKEDLV
-295 ALFLNHDF
+295 NG
-303 DKSLEVANMGLQKN
+303 S
-317 ARHAAF
+317 
-323 NRLAMYNY
+323 
-331 TDLKRF
+331 
-337 DEALKA
+337 
-343 ADVFFKECDKAD
+343 
-355 YSYLDYMYYGHLLES
+355 
-370 LKKYDDAV
+370 
-378 VQYEKAVKMDP
+378 
-389 TKTDLFKNISSA
+389 
-401 YEQKND
+401 
-407 YKKAISAYQKYYASL
+407 
-422 DKEKQTPDLQFQF
+422 
-435 GRLYYGAGTQP
+435 
-446 DSLAITVEER
+446 
-456 KQALMSADST
+456 
-466 FHAIAEAAPDSYLG
+466 
-480 NFWRARAN
+480 
-488 SALDPETTQG
+488 
-498 LAKPFYEEV
+498 
-507 AALLESK
+507 
-514 NDPHYNSA
+514 
-522 LVECYS
+522 
-528 YLGYY
+528 
-533 YLLAIENPAL
+533 
-543 KAEAKA
+543 
-549 NKDKSIEYWS
+549 
-559 KILAIDPANATAK
+559 
-572 RALDGI
+572 
-578 K
+578 

>member
-1 MVRKGS
+1 
-7 RNMQKKAFVRR
+7 MQKKAFVRR

-31 IAAVMTLLCFL
+31 MTLLCFL

-284 RAKEDLVKYAF
+284 RAKEDLV
-295 ALFLNHDF
+295 NG
-303 DKSLEVANMGLQKN
+303 S
-317 ARHAAF
+317 
-323 NRLAMYNY
+323 
-331 TDLKRF
+331 
-337 DEALKA
+337 
-343 ADVFFKECDKAD
+343 
-355 YSYLDYMYYGHLLES
+355 
-370 LKKYDDAV
+370 
-378 VQYEKAVKMDP
+378 
-389 TKTDLFKNISSA
+389 
-401 YEQKND
+401 
-407 YKKAISAYQKYYASL
+407 
-422 DKEKQTPDLQFQF
+422 
-435 GRLYYGAGTQP
+435 
-446 DSLAITVEER
+446 
-456 KQALMSADST
+456 
-466 FHAIAEAAPDSYLG
+466 
-480 NFWRARAN
+480 
-488 SALDPETTQG
+488 
-498 LAKPFYEEV
+498 
-507 AALLESK
+507 
-514 NDPHYNSA
+514 
-522 LVECYS
+522 
-528 YLGYY
+528 
-533 YLLAIENPAL
+533 
-543 KAEAKA
+543 
-549 NKDKSIEYWS
+549 
-559 KILAIDPANATAK
+559 
-572 RALDGI
+572 
-578 K
+578 

>member
-7 RNMQKKAFVRR
+7 RNMHKKAFVRR

-31 IAAVMTLLCFL
+31 IAAVITLLCFL

-57 FNIIAAYSLGTTKGL
+57 FNIITAYSLGTTKGL

-210 RFTDCRGIL
+210 RFTDCKGIL

-284 RAKEDLVKYAF
+284 RAKEDLV
-295 ALFLNHDF
+295 NG
-303 DKSLEVANMGLQKN
+303 S
-317 ARHAAF
+317 
-323 NRLAMYNY
+323 
-331 TDLKRF
+331 
-337 DEALKA
+337 
-343 ADVFFKECDKAD
+343 
-355 YSYLDYMYYGHLLES
+355 
-370 LKKYDDAV
+370 
-378 VQYEKAVKMDP
+378 
-389 TKTDLFKNISSA
+389 
-401 YEQKND
+401 
-407 YKKAISAYQKYYASL
+407 
-422 DKEKQTPDLQFQF
+422 
-435 GRLYYGAGTQP
+435 
-446 DSLAITVEER
+446 
-456 KQALMSADST
+456 
-466 FHAIAEAAPDSYLG
+466 
-480 NFWRARAN
+480 
-488 SALDPETTQG
+488 
-498 LAKPFYEEV
+498 
-507 AALLESK
+507 
-514 NDPHYNSA
+514 
-522 LVECYS
+522 
-528 YLGYY
+528 
-533 YLLAIENPAL
+533 
-543 KAEAKA
+543 
-549 NKDKSIEYWS
+549 
-559 KILAIDPANATAK
+559 
-572 RALDGI
+572 
-578 K
+578 

>member
-109 FPVGGFLGGELS
+109 LPVGGFLGGELS

-210 RFTDCRGIL
+210 RFTDCKGIL

-284 RAKEDLVKYAF
+284 RAKEDLV
-295 ALFLNHDF
+295 NG
-303 DKSLEVANMGLQKN
+303 S
-317 ARHAAF
+317 
-323 NRLAMYNY
+323 
-331 TDLKRF
+331 
-337 DEALKA
+337 
-343 ADVFFKECDKAD
+343 
-355 YSYLDYMYYGHLLES
+355 
-370 LKKYDDAV
+370 
-378 VQYEKAVKMDP
+378 
-389 TKTDLFKNISSA
+389 
-401 YEQKND
+401 
-407 YKKAISAYQKYYASL
+407 
-422 DKEKQTPDLQFQF
+422 
-435 GRLYYGAGTQP
+435 
-446 DSLAITVEER
+446 
-456 KQALMSADST
+456 
-466 FHAIAEAAPDSYLG
+466 
-480 NFWRARAN
+480 
-488 SALDPETTQG
+488 
-498 LAKPFYEEV
+498 
-507 AALLESK
+507 
-514 NDPHYNSA
+514 
-522 LVECYS
+522 
-528 YLGYY
+528 
-533 YLLAIENPAL
+533 
-543 KAEAKA
+543 
-549 NKDKSIEYWS
+549 
-559 KILAIDPANATAK
+559 
-572 RALDGI
+572 
-578 K
+578 

>member
-1 MVRKGS
+1 
-7 RNMQKKAFVRR
+7 MQKKAFVRR

-210 RFTDCRGIL
+210 RFTDCKGIL

-266 LGYATIENT
+266 LGYDTIENT

-284 RAKEDLVKYAF
+284 RAKEDLV
-295 ALFLNHDF
+295 NG
-303 DKSLEVANMGLQKN
+303 S
-317 ARHAAF
+317 
-323 NRLAMYNY
+323 
-331 TDLKRF
+331 
-337 DEALKA
+337 
-343 ADVFFKECDKAD
+343 
-355 YSYLDYMYYGHLLES
+355 
-370 LKKYDDAV
+370 
-378 VQYEKAVKMDP
+378 
-389 TKTDLFKNISSA
+389 
-401 YEQKND
+401 
-407 YKKAISAYQKYYASL
+407 
-422 DKEKQTPDLQFQF
+422 
-435 GRLYYGAGTQP
+435 
-446 DSLAITVEER
+446 
-456 KQALMSADST
+456 
-466 FHAIAEAAPDSYLG
+466 
-480 NFWRARAN
+480 
-488 SALDPETTQG
+488 
-498 LAKPFYEEV
+498 
-507 AALLESK
+507 
-514 NDPHYNSA
+514 
-522 LVECYS
+522 
-528 YLGYY
+528 
-533 YLLAIENPAL
+533 
-543 KAEAKA
+543 
-549 NKDKSIEYWS
+549 
-559 KILAIDPANATAK
+559 
-572 RALDGI
+572 
-578 K
+578 

>member
-1 MVRKGS
+1 MK
-7 RNMQKKAFVRR
+7 KKAFVRR

-210 RFTDCRGIL
+210 RFTDCKGIL

-284 RAKEDLVKYAF
+284 RAKEDLV
-295 ALFLNHDF
+295 NG
-303 DKSLEVANMGLQKN
+303 S
-317 ARHAAF
+317 
-323 NRLAMYNY
+323 
-331 TDLKRF
+331 
-337 DEALKA
+337 
-343 ADVFFKECDKAD
+343 
-355 YSYLDYMYYGHLLES
+355 
-370 LKKYDDAV
+370 
-378 VQYEKAVKMDP
+378 
-389 TKTDLFKNISSA
+389 
-401 YEQKND
+401 
-407 YKKAISAYQKYYASL
+407 
-422 DKEKQTPDLQFQF
+422 
-435 GRLYYGAGTQP
+435 
-446 DSLAITVEER
+446 
-456 KQALMSADST
+456 
-466 FHAIAEAAPDSYLG
+466 
-480 NFWRARAN
+480 
-488 SALDPETTQG
+488 
-498 LAKPFYEEV
+498 
-507 AALLESK
+507 
-514 NDPHYNSA
+514 
-522 LVECYS
+522 
-528 YLGYY
+528 
-533 YLLAIENPAL
+533 
-543 KAEAKA
+543 
-549 NKDKSIEYWS
+549 
-559 KILAIDPANATAK
+559 
-572 RALDGI
+572 
-578 K
+578 

>member
-1 MVRKGS
+1 
-7 RNMQKKAFVRR
+7 MQKKAFVRR

-57 FNIIAAYSLGTTKGL
+57 FNIIAAYSLGTTKEL

-210 RFTDCRGIL
+210 RFTDCKGIL

-284 RAKEDLVKYAF
+284 RAKEDLV
-295 ALFLNHDF
+295 NG
-303 DKSLEVANMGLQKN
+303 S
-317 ARHAAF
+317 
-323 NRLAMYNY
+323 
-331 TDLKRF
+331 
-337 DEALKA
+337 
-343 ADVFFKECDKAD
+343 
-355 YSYLDYMYYGHLLES
+355 
-370 LKKYDDAV
+370 
-378 VQYEKAVKMDP
+378 
-389 TKTDLFKNISSA
+389 
-401 YEQKND
+401 
-407 YKKAISAYQKYYASL
+407 
-422 DKEKQTPDLQFQF
+422 
-435 GRLYYGAGTQP
+435 
-446 DSLAITVEER
+446 
-456 KQALMSADST
+456 
-466 FHAIAEAAPDSYLG
+466 
-480 NFWRARAN
+480 
-488 SALDPETTQG
+488 
-498 LAKPFYEEV
+498 
-507 AALLESK
+507 
-514 NDPHYNSA
+514 
-522 LVECYS
+522 
-528 YLGYY
+528 
-533 YLLAIENPAL
+533 
-543 KAEAKA
+543 
-549 NKDKSIEYWS
+549 
-559 KILAIDPANATAK
+559 
-572 RALDGI
+572 
-578 K
+578 

>member
-1 MVRKGS
+1 
-7 RNMQKKAFVRR
+7 MQKKAFVRR

-210 RFTDCRGIL
+210 RFTDCKGIL

-245 AVGLIPVKL
+245 AVGLILVKL

-284 RAKEDLVKYAF
+284 RAKEDLV
-295 ALFLNHDF
+295 NG
-303 DKSLEVANMGLQKN
+303 S
-317 ARHAAF
+317 
-323 NRLAMYNY
+323 
-331 TDLKRF
+331 
-337 DEALKA
+337 
-343 ADVFFKECDKAD
+343 
-355 YSYLDYMYYGHLLES
+355 
-370 LKKYDDAV
+370 
-378 VQYEKAVKMDP
+378 
-389 TKTDLFKNISSA
+389 
-401 YEQKND
+401 
-407 YKKAISAYQKYYASL
+407 
-422 DKEKQTPDLQFQF
+422 
-435 GRLYYGAGTQP
+435 
-446 DSLAITVEER
+446 
-456 KQALMSADST
+456 
-466 FHAIAEAAPDSYLG
+466 
-480 NFWRARAN
+480 
-488 SALDPETTQG
+488 
-498 LAKPFYEEV
+498 
-507 AALLESK
+507 
-514 NDPHYNSA
+514 
-522 LVECYS
+522 
-528 YLGYY
+528 
-533 YLLAIENPAL
+533 
-543 KAEAKA
+543 
-549 NKDKSIEYWS
+549 
-559 KILAIDPANATAK
+559 
-572 RALDGI
+572 
-578 K
+578 

>member
-1 MVRKGS
+1 
-7 RNMQKKAFVRR
+7 MQKKAFVRR

-31 IAAVMTLLCFL
+31 IAAVITLLCFL

-151 QQGFFKQ
+151 QQGFFNQ
-158 LEEEVGRAKRY
+158 LEEDVGRAKRY

-210 RFTDCRGIL
+210 RFTDCKGIL

-284 RAKEDLVKYAF
+284 RAKEDLV
-295 ALFLNHDF
+295 NG
-303 DKSLEVANMGLQKN
+303 S
-317 ARHAAF
+317 
-323 NRLAMYNY
+323 
-331 TDLKRF
+331 
-337 DEALKA
+337 
-343 ADVFFKECDKAD
+343 
-355 YSYLDYMYYGHLLES
+355 
-370 LKKYDDAV
+370 
-378 VQYEKAVKMDP
+378 
-389 TKTDLFKNISSA
+389 
-401 YEQKND
+401 
-407 YKKAISAYQKYYASL
+407 
-422 DKEKQTPDLQFQF
+422 
-435 GRLYYGAGTQP
+435 
-446 DSLAITVEER
+446 
-456 KQALMSADST
+456 
-466 FHAIAEAAPDSYLG
+466 
-480 NFWRARAN
+480 
-488 SALDPETTQG
+488 
-498 LAKPFYEEV
+498 
-507 AALLESK
+507 
-514 NDPHYNSA
+514 
-522 LVECYS
+522 
-528 YLGYY
+528 
-533 YLLAIENPAL
+533 
-543 KAEAKA
+543 
-549 NKDKSIEYWS
+549 
-559 KILAIDPANATAK
+559 
-572 RALDGI
+572 
-578 K
+578 

>member
-1 MVRKGS
+1 
-7 RNMQKKAFVRR
+7 MQKKAFVRR
-18 DMAIFNG
+18 VMAIFNG

-210 RFTDCRGIL
+210 RFTDCKGIL

-284 RAKEDLVKYAF
+284 RAKEDLV
-295 ALFLNHDF
+295 NG
-303 DKSLEVANMGLQKN
+303 S
-317 ARHAAF
+317 
-323 NRLAMYNY
+323 
-331 TDLKRF
+331 
-337 DEALKA
+337 
-343 ADVFFKECDKAD
+343 
-355 YSYLDYMYYGHLLES
+355 
-370 LKKYDDAV
+370 
-378 VQYEKAVKMDP
+378 
-389 TKTDLFKNISSA
+389 
-401 YEQKND
+401 
-407 YKKAISAYQKYYASL
+407 
-422 DKEKQTPDLQFQF
+422 
-435 GRLYYGAGTQP
+435 
-446 DSLAITVEER
+446 
-456 KQALMSADST
+456 
-466 FHAIAEAAPDSYLG
+466 
-480 NFWRARAN
+480 
-488 SALDPETTQG
+488 
-498 LAKPFYEEV
+498 
-507 AALLESK
+507 
-514 NDPHYNSA
+514 
-522 LVECYS
+522 
-528 YLGYY
+528 
-533 YLLAIENPAL
+533 
-543 KAEAKA
+543 
-549 NKDKSIEYWS
+549 
-559 KILAIDPANATAK
+559 
-572 RALDGI
+572 
-578 K
+578 

>member
-1 MVRKGS
+1 
-7 RNMQKKAFVRR
+7 MQKKAFVRR

-31 IAAVMTLLCFL
+31 IAAVITLLCFL

-57 FNIIAAYSLGTTKGL
+57 FNIITAYSLGTTKGL

-121 AVVEKNMFKIASVSE
+121 AVLEKNILKLASVSE

-210 RFTDCRGIL
+210 RFTDCKGIL

-284 RAKEDLVKYAF
+284 RAKEDLV
-295 ALFLNHDF
+295 NG
-303 DKSLEVANMGLQKN
+303 S
-317 ARHAAF
+317 
-323 NRLAMYNY
+323 
-331 TDLKRF
+331 
-337 DEALKA
+337 
-343 ADVFFKECDKAD
+343 
-355 YSYLDYMYYGHLLES
+355 
-370 LKKYDDAV
+370 
-378 VQYEKAVKMDP
+378 
-389 TKTDLFKNISSA
+389 
-401 YEQKND
+401 
-407 YKKAISAYQKYYASL
+407 
-422 DKEKQTPDLQFQF
+422 
-435 GRLYYGAGTQP
+435 
-446 DSLAITVEER
+446 
-456 KQALMSADST
+456 
-466 FHAIAEAAPDSYLG
+466 
-480 NFWRARAN
+480 
-488 SALDPETTQG
+488 
-498 LAKPFYEEV
+498 
-507 AALLESK
+507 
-514 NDPHYNSA
+514 
-522 LVECYS
+522 
-528 YLGYY
+528 
-533 YLLAIENPAL
+533 
-543 KAEAKA
+543 
-549 NKDKSIEYWS
+549 
-559 KILAIDPANATAK
+559 
-572 RALDGI
+572 
-578 K
+578 